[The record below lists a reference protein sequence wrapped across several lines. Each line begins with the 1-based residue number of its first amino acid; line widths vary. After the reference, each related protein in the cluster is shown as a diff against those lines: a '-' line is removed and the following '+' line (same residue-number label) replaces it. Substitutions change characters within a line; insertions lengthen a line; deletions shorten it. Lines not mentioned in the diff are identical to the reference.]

1 MKRAKNA
8 LGFTPL
14 LQSYVE
20 GQKGIPY
27 RKELNLV
34 TGWATASILLQQVI
48 YWSSRSNPFYKF
60 QAPCNHEL
68 YSLGDSWQEEL
79 GFSRS
84 EFEKAIK
91 CIGTRINKGDKK
103 SEIAARDV
111 PQSMILYW
119 TDRNRVTWWELNVPL
134 VTKMV
139 EKCLQESARL
149 SNAVTQHQ
157 ISKGLTQ
164 HQVMMKQRIRLRSET
179 NSETNS
185 ECVESSENLDEQP
198 THTPAAKDL
207 NSDKGKEENETL
219 EKTSSEEPES
229 KVKNLTNP
237 DKLENPKKESS
248 AKERKVSAAE
258 NSTRPPEYA
267 PKTAVNVFPD
277 ESAILNAWNGLKAQ
291 KWRAMAAGTIVGSS
305 ILGIQFFLNHA
316 NGDPSG
322 AVTLFKKTLEV
333 AAKDD
338 YFKKM
343 SLRPNQ
349 ALDPNSSAF
358 IGHFLG
364 DALQVEKPA
373 PVSPTP
379 DPAHTTTEPIQP
391 TFFFGGL

>member
-1 MKRAKNA
+1 MNHNTRPLQHWERQGLIWNAQLSPTQKFVLFAYESFASADSHECFPSYGTIAEKTGYQKRTVIDAV
-8 LGFTPL
+8 G
-14 LQSYVE
+14 
-20 GQKGIPY
+20 
-27 RKELNLV
+27 ELV
-34 TGWATASILLQQVI
+34 
-48 YWSSRSNPFYKF
+48 
-60 QAPCNHEL
+60 
-68 YSLGDSWQEEL
+68 SLGILSKESRFRPNGSQTSNNYRIIYRALMGMSQMHPPHDPNAPPPCGLMHPPGDHGSPPEL
-79 GFSRS
+79 
-84 EFEKAIK
+84 IH
-91 CIGTRINKGDKK
+91 
-103 SEIAARDV
+103 
-111 PQSMILYW
+111 
-119 TDRNRVTWWELNVPL
+119 LN
-134 VTKMV
+134 
-139 EKCLQESARL
+139 
-149 SNAVTQHQ
+149 
-157 ISKGLTQ
+157 
-164 HQVMMKQRIRLRSET
+164 
-179 NSETNS
+179 NSERT
-185 ECVESSENLDEQP
+185 CVEPNLDEQP
-198 THTPAAKDL
+198 THTPAEPKDL
-207 NSDKGKEENETL
+207 NSDQGKEENEAL
-219 EKTSSEEPES
+219 EKISSEEPES
-229 KVKNLTNP
+229 KVKNSHNP

-258 NSTRPPEYA
+258 NSTSPPGYA
-267 PKTAVNVFPD
+267 PKTAVGTFPD

-333 AAKDD
+333 AANDD

>member
-1 MKRAKNA
+1 
-8 LGFTPL
+8 
-14 LQSYVE
+14 
-20 GQKGIPY
+20 
-27 RKELNLV
+27 
-34 TGWATASILLQQVI
+34 
-48 YWSSRSNPFYKF
+48 
-60 QAPCNHEL
+60 
-68 YSLGDSWQEEL
+68 
-79 GFSRS
+79 
-84 EFEKAIK
+84 
-91 CIGTRINKGDKK
+91 
-103 SEIAARDV
+103 
-111 PQSMILYW
+111 
-119 TDRNRVTWWELNVPL
+119 
-134 VTKMV
+134 
-139 EKCLQESARL
+139 
-149 SNAVTQHQ
+149 
-157 ISKGLTQ
+157 
-164 HQVMMKQRIRLRSET
+164 
-179 NSETNS
+179 
-185 ECVESSENLDEQP
+185 
-198 THTPAAKDL
+198 
-207 NSDKGKEENETL
+207 
-219 EKTSSEEPES
+219 
-229 KVKNLTNP
+229 VKNSHNP

-258 NSTRPPEYA
+258 NSTSPPGYA
-267 PKTAVNVFPD
+267 PKTAENVFPD

-322 AVTLFKKTLEV
+322 AVALFKKTLEV
-333 AAKDD
+333 AANDD